1 MTLETEKAY
10 GASMDGQGLEGA
22 VLLECDCEITVLRT
36 DSAGRS
42 LVRVEGVYRA
52 LIR

>member
-10 GASMDGQGLEGA
+10 DASMDGQGLEGSI
-22 VLLECDCEITVLRT
+22 LLGGDGEITVLRK
-36 DSAGRS
+36 DSAGCI
-42 LVRVEGVYRA
+42 LVRVEGVYRT